1 MQESF
6 YIEDI
11 LVVNDGELKDLF
23 VKLTNELVK
32 QGTFYR
38 KILIV
43 NEILPEENIE
53 NIITRAETTP
63 IGLKDI
69 YFAKVVHEGKPE
81 DCYVD
86 SRYILCSSWTFPFI
100 ANSYRKSNNLYA
112 DCYSHRLTLKTLPE

>member
-1 MQESF
+1 MEDNF

-11 LVVNDGELKDLF
+11 LVVNNGDLRKLF
-23 VKLTNELVK
+23 VELTNKLVK

-43 NEILPEENIE
+43 NELLPDESIE
-53 NIITRAETTP
+53 DIVTRAKQTP

-69 YFAKVVHEGKPE
+69 YFASVVHEGKPE
-81 DCYVD
+81 DCSVD
-86 SRYILCSSWTFPFI
+86 SRFILCSSWTFPFI